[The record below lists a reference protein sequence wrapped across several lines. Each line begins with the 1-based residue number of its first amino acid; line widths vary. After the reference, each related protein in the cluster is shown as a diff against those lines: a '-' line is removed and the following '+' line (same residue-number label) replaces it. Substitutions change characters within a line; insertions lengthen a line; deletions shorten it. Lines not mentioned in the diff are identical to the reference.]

1 MESITATIR
10 LAGLTGL
17 AGLIIYVGYLFYDKN
32 IILSAILLT
41 VGVLLATAII
51 VSEIWFKK
59 RRHDAPWQYDYYK
72 GE

>member
-1 MESITATIR
+1 MESITAKIT
-10 LAGLTGL
+10 LMGLTGL

-32 IILSAILLT
+32 SVISAVLLT
-41 VGVLLATAII
+41 VGVLLAVSII

-59 RRHDAPWQYDYYK
+59 QRHEDPWRYERYK